1 MLVEHAKKSSVLNFG
16 YGISRHSFLLVIL
29 GSKNN
34 ETLNLSDPIGCKII
48 LDPTSLHYGLVQGMK
63 SKIALM

>member
-48 LDPTSLHYGLVQGMK
+48 QDGLVQGMK